1 MPAQNFWATINYN
14 YTLQDSLDLFLRYAP
29 RKHFSNP
36 MLQDYSGKMI
46 SHIYRCIMATYLR
59 MTDLAAE
66 DAVLAEQIG
75 VYEILYQNW
84 IIDVMKLTDI
94 CQVFGDENPSRFL
107 L

>member
-29 RKHFSNP
+29 RKHFSNI

-46 SHIYRCIMATYLR
+46 SHIYRCIMAMYLR

>member
-1 MPAQNFWATINYN
+1 
-14 YTLQDSLDLFLRYAP
+14 
-29 RKHFSNP
+29 
-36 MLQDYSGKMI
+36 
-46 SHIYRCIMATYLR
+46 MATYLR